1 MLNRSGYAHH
11 SRLAATFFEPN
22 NMPPTYETMQ

>member
-11 SRLAATFFEPN
+11 SHPNFFEPN
-22 NMPPTYETMQ
+22 DMPPTYETMQ